1 MADQLYLSLWF
12 PNFRLAGLAPA
23 LVSVI
28 RQFGLVGGSS
38 RVAAATAYPIS
49 RTEAPAYQ
57 RIYSENEL
65 EESIPELAVAAATE
79 LLHDDFAYEFDLIWE
94 LWSPEVGGG
103 LDPVWRKEPS
113 RVTVIGFGPEFD
125 DGAYEQNGHIRV
137 DFGIDTPFLH
147 EEVDL
152 DPAGGLA
159 GQRKCADAGRF
170 YQRRAATLRHLQP
183 STLVGVGREPRPKTG
198 RPPAKGQLNPE
209 ADPQRNGNQQ
219 DERYQRT
226 AAMRITIASLRL
238 WIILLAALL
247 VAALVG
253 FLAYARYQSRR
264 VIADLPGKLGMQ
276 IARSSAGFTYS
287 QSVKGRTAFTIHA
300 SNAVQYKGGDSA
312 TLHDVVIT
320 LYGAQGDRSDRIS
333 GGEFDY
339 DQKAGIV
346 TAKGEVLIDLQ
357 GADLTSSPVAA
368 AKDAV
373 AAAAAAGISARPA
386 QEVIHVKTSGLVFDQ
401 NKQVAVTAQHVEFS
415 TPRGG
420 GESIGAT
427 YDVQKGLLI
436 LQSTVKLTSSR
447 DGVPVVVHATHVE
460 FLRSSMQASLLNPV
474 MKYKSEETRSDQAIV
489 YFRPDG
495 SAEHI
500 DAEGHINLKTEGG
513 QELTCRLA
521 KILLDP
527 KSQPQRADVSGG
539 VNFISLGSQADKE
552 KAGKAQ
558 GGPHQ
563 MHGNA
568 VEGTVLFAP
577 GGILSHAQARNAVSF
592 VDQQQGLSDDP
603 GGSATRELRASQ
615 VDVDFVQDSNGHSQ
629 ADKVLAVGGAT
640 TVLHTIRTKG
650 ASQNTTIKGDQLLA
664 TLRDGRAITSLH
676 GDGHTSVLDI
686 SPAGATNLSSGD
698 TLLVN
703 FAPPGGNHAGG
714 PGTPAKQSP
723 APGASG
729 LDATQIQSVV
739 QEGNVV
745 MVQTPAPGD
754 ETTTAAAE
762 APGPDKKVHST
773 APTKAYA
780 RRADYDASTQVL
792 RLTGS
797 PRIDDGSTDLSADAI
812 DYHRDTQ
819 AANASGN
826 VKATYGQASAA
837 STAGQAASSAPA
849 PGLGGNG
856 PTHVISTSAFLDQAH
871 GQAIFRGQARLWQ
884 GPNSVSAPIIELTRT
899 PQSLKAY
906 AEPAATNAVSTVIA
920 STSGP
925 QRQATVFRVHSR
937 QLVYTDGD
945 RKATFTGAVTADD
958 PTGIVHSDQVEAF
971 LAPVAPS
978 GKVPGPASD
987 ASSRI
992 DRIIATGH
1000 VVLQQPGRRG
1010 TGEKLLYTAQ
1020 DGKFVLTG
1028 TFSTPPHLY
1037 DQVHG
1042 DVSGDA
1048 LIFNSQ
1054 DDSVSVTG
1062 GRSKAV
1068 TNTRTA
1074 K

>member
-1 MADQLYLSLWF
+1 
-12 PNFRLAGLAPA
+12 
-23 LVSVI
+23 
-28 RQFGLVGGSS
+28 
-38 RVAAATAYPIS
+38 
-49 RTEAPAYQ
+49 
-57 RIYSENEL
+57 
-65 EESIPELAVAAATE
+65 
-79 LLHDDFAYEFDLIWE
+79 
-94 LWSPEVGGG
+94 
-103 LDPVWRKEPS
+103 
-113 RVTVIGFGPEFD
+113 
-125 DGAYEQNGHIRV
+125 
-137 DFGIDTPFLH
+137 
-147 EEVDL
+147 
-152 DPAGGLA
+152 
-159 GQRKCADAGRF
+159 
-170 YQRRAATLRHLQP
+170 
-183 STLVGVGREPRPKTG
+183 
-198 RPPAKGQLNPE
+198 
-209 ADPQRNGNQQ
+209 
-219 DERYQRT
+219 
-226 AAMRITIASLRL
+226 MRITIASLRL
-238 WIILLAALL
+238 WIIILAALL

-253 FLAYARYQSRR
+253 FLAYARYQSRHI
-264 VIADLPGKLGMQ
+264 IADLPGRLGVQ
-276 IARSSAGFTYS
+276 VSRSSDGFTYS

-333 GGEFDY
+333 GSEFDY

-368 AKDAV
+368 AKGAV
-373 AAAAAAGISARPA
+373 AAAAAAGITAKPA

-401 NKQVAVTAQHVEFS
+401 NKQVASTSQHVEFS
-415 TPRGG
+415 TPRGAG
-420 GESIGAT
+420 QSIGAT
-427 YDVQKGLLI
+427 YDVQKGLLV
-436 LQSTVKLTSSR
+436 LQSAVKLTSSR
-447 DGVPVVVHATHVE
+447 DGVPVVVHATHAE

-474 MKYKSEETRSDQAIV
+474 MKYKSEETTSDQAIV
-489 YFRPDG
+489 YFRQDA

-500 DAEGHINLKTEGG
+500 DAEGHIDVKTEGG

-539 VNFISLGSQADKE
+539 VNFISLGNQAERE
-552 KAGKAQ
+552 KGGKAQ
-558 GGPHQ
+558 GGLHQ

-615 VDVDFVQDSNGHSQ
+615 VDVDFVQDSAGHAQ
-629 ADKVLAVGGAT
+629 ADKVLAAGGAT

-650 ASQNTTIKGDQLLA
+650 PSQNTTIKGDHLLA

-698 TLLVN
+698 TLQVN
-703 FAPPGGNHAGG
+703 FAPPSGNHTGGG
-714 PGTPAKQSP
+714 PSAPAKLTPAP
-723 APGASG
+723 AGSG

-754 ETTTAAAE
+754 EKTALAAE
-762 APGPDKKVHST
+762 APGPDKRGHST
-773 APTKAYA
+773 APTKALA

-819 AANASGN
+819 AANATGN
-826 VKATYGQASAA
+826 VKATYGQASSAA
-837 STAGQAASSAPA
+837 STAGHAASPGPA

-856 PTHVISTSAFLDQAH
+856 PTHVISTSALLDQAH
-871 GQAIFRGQARLWQ
+871 GLAVFRGQARLWQ
-884 GPNSVSAPIIELTRT
+884 GPNSVSAPIIELSRN

-906 AEPAATNAVSTVIA
+906 AEPAAVNAVSTVIA

-925 QRQATVFRVHSR
+925 QRQASVFRVHSR
-937 QLVYTDGD
+937 QLLYIDAD

-958 PTGIVHSDQVEAF
+958 PSGVVHSDMVEAF

-978 GKVPGPASD
+978 GKVPGPAAD
-987 ASSRI
+987 APSRI

-1010 TGEKLLYTAQ
+1010 TGERLLYTAQ
-1020 DGKFVLTG
+1020 DGKFALTG

-1062 GRSKAV
+1062 GRSKTV